1 MTSNEQK
8 EYLESY
14 EKIVQICK
22 QEGWGDP
29 FSYARGKE
37 IAAAI
42 RLGHTVAKTLSG
54 ADACNSSG
62 DPVEYKSTT
71 GKKAKGSYTGISVQS
86 TWKEQ
91 VKYLKEEKIL
101 PYKEHYYNRFDD
113 QGILVE
119 SWRLSGKDVFRL
131 LLPKIQ
137 KSFNNSRNRK
147 DPRVSANITTGE
159 IHKYGKQV
167 I

>member
-1 MTSNEQK
+1 MISSEQK

-22 QEGWGDP
+22 KEGWGDP

-54 ADACNSSG
+54 ADAYNSSG

-71 GKKAKGSYTGISVQS
+71 GRKPKGSYTGISVQP
-86 TWKEQ
+86 TWEEQ
-91 VKYLKEEKIL
+91 VDYLKEEKIL
-101 PYKEHYYNRFDD
+101 PYKEHYYNRFDA
-113 QGILVE
+113 QGTLIE
-119 SWRLSGKDVFRL
+119 SWCLSGKDVFRL
-131 LLPKIQ
+131 LLPKIK
-137 KSFNNSRNRK
+137 KSFGNSRNRK
-147 DPRVSANITTGE
+147 DPRISANITTGE
-159 IHKYGKQV
+159 IHKYGKQ
-167 I
+167 II